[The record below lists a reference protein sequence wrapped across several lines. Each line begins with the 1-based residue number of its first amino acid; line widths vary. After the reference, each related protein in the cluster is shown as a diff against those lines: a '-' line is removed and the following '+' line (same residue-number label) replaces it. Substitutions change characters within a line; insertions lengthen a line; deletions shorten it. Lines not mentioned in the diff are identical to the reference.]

1 MEVKQKSSEDS
12 IPKMLFWLF
21 NINQMLNLVLL
32 LAVLNSRYHFFYF
45 PNFLINQSTQN
56 IVFDLFEFFI
66 IRFCYLFVI
75 LGPMKAFSSFSFCLT
90 VFFFLNSFWSFQVFF
105 FLKARE
111 ETTKAIS
118 TQFSFSNDVKSLY
131 LSSLTPQPDKFFKNR
146 FWQFLV
152 VKLYSY

>member
-1 MEVKQKSSEDS
+1 
-12 IPKMLFWLF
+12 
-21 NINQMLNLVLL
+21 MLNLVLL

-90 VFFFLNSFWSFQVFF
+90 VFCSQVFF
-105 FLKARE
+105 FKARE
-111 ETTKAIS
+111 DSTKAIMLS

-146 FWQFLV
+146 F
-152 VKLYSY
+152 